1 MPEDKDSTRFRIWTI
16 VVSNPFEYFVMT
28 LIALNTI
35 ILMAKVS
42 GKNPAVL
49 PFILRQFI
57 YFFLFTSIYSITARI
72 ISMVKSCKF

>member
-28 LIALNTI
+28 LIALDTI

-42 GKNPAVL
+42 GKN
-49 PFILRQFI
+49 Q
-57 YFFLFTSIYSITARI
+57 
-72 ISMVKSCKF
+72 